1 VFYVKKEGESPSL
14 NRGVFY
20 IFDGAKTG
28 NFFTTMVEIS
38 FIQFIKILEIN
49 SLP

>member
-14 NRGVFY
+14 NCDVFH
-20 IFDGAKTG
+20 IFDGAKTRD
-28 NFFTTMVEIS
+28 FFTTMVEIS
-38 FIQFIKILEIN
+38 FIKYIKILEIN